1 VTWPMAQ
8 GSAAQGSAGQH
19 SAAEGSTA
27 ELVDLVPA
35 PGRSRFWGRF
45 ARDRMAMTGAA
56 FVLIVVTA
64 AVLARQVAPHSP
76 TTNFPAINVGPSG
89 AHWLGTDDI
98 GRDLLSRV
106 IFGARISL
114 EAAVTIVALA
124 LVASLPIGLVA
135 GYAGG
140 RSDNVL
146 MRLMDA
152 MFAFPPLVLAITVAA
167 LLGRSLHNE
176 AIAIAVTFV
185 PGFARIIRGQVLSV
199 REETYIEASRSVGA
213 GPLRMIRRHVLP
225 NVASPLIVQ
234 TALSVGYAILAEAG
248 LSFLGLGVQP
258 PSASWGVMLQEA
270 YQFVLSDP
278 WATVVPGLAIA
289 LTVLSFNLIG
299 DGLRDALGRERAKAT
314 P

>member
-8 GSAAQGSAGQH
+8 CSAAQGSAGQH

-27 ELVDLVPA
+27 ELVDPVAA

-45 ARDRMAMTGAA
+45 ARDRVAMTGAA